1 MKNPNILLI
10 RELTSLDD
18 TNSVFFQPLLQE
30 LENNG
35 FFSNK
40 HFTFVGIYYSAE
52 TDTTVIGYPKYM
64 PEYKVGTDSTQIISH
79 VNLIC
84 QVVEQA
90 QPYLDKSLFDNSYS
104 FNAYISN
111 SQKQYVN
118 RHDLAVSILRDY
130 MTHGVYYSRIKNTKR
145 NSKGDILWHRTI
157 QSIPPVIDRNV
168 FYLETMNRHNTQD
181 YSQLVTNLHIWI
193 INRCARL
200 LQGIGQFEELE
211 LPKVKIEFDD
221 SNLDHYVPYLLSKL
235 TTVFSDREIRLIK
248 ALAAWCGQSS
258 FYRNQMGTT
267 TFDRIWEYATKQVF
281 GNIEK
286 TSSGPPSYFIN
297 EQEYLARGDAIPD
310 ILRVFVHHNSRNG
323 IIGILDAKY
332 YCPQINEERHEIYRV
347 PVNSEIAKQIGYY
360 RYMAQLYPDNN
371 IKFTNAFLFPYLFKD
386 KSTLFKFIGFA
397 CPNNQRYDEIDRL
410 LDEITLKK
418 PIEPDVVLLYKL
430 DAEALFKACLN
441 GIKVDDETFYES
453 FVKPFYAS
461 VSSG

>member
-1 MKNPNILLI
+1 
-10 RELTSLDD
+10 
-18 TNSVFFQPLLQE
+18 
-30 LENNG
+30 
-35 FFSNK
+35 
-40 HFTFVGIYYSAE
+40 
-52 TDTTVIGYPKYM
+52 
-64 PEYKVGTDSTQIISH
+64 
-79 VNLIC
+79 
-84 QVVEQA
+84 
-90 QPYLDKSLFDNSYS
+90 
-104 FNAYISN
+104 
-111 SQKQYVN
+111 
-118 RHDLAVSILRDY
+118 
-130 MTHGVYYSRIKNTKR
+130 
-145 NSKGDILWHRTI
+145 
-157 QSIPPVIDRNV
+157 
-168 FYLETMNRHNTQD
+168 MNRHNTQD

-332 YCPQINEERHEIYRV
+332 YCLQIKEDGM
-347 PVNSEIAKQIGYY
+347 K
-360 RYMAQLYPDNN
+360 YMGFG
-371 IKFTNAFLFPYLFKD
+371 KFRD
-386 KSTLFKFIGFA
+386 SS
-397 CPNNQRYDEIDRL
+397 RL
-410 LDEITLKK
+410 DIPL
-418 PIEPDVVLLYKL
+418 
-430 DAEALFKACLN
+430 
-441 GIKVDDETFYES
+441 
-453 FVKPFYAS
+453 
-461 VSSG
+461 